1 MNKYVFFLLV
11 IFSTLSNANQTAVS
25 DTGDIVILKSD
36 GTWSY
41 QSNENIK
48 EFAEIPLNKK
58 EFNKGKKASFN
69 LKSQVT
75 NSQFSFNPK
84 LWSFEKEIGD
94 SHEYSFTLKGEDLY
108 GMVITE
114 GMELPIETLASAA
127 MINFRSVAPA
137 AKVIHKEYR
146 VVNGNKVLYM
156 ETLAPISGVEFV
168 YKGYYFSNESGSTQ
182 YLVYTSNGLA
192 GKYKNETSEFLNGFS
207 VQ

>member
-75 NSQFSFNPK
+75 NSNFHLTQS
-84 LWSFEKEIGD
+84 
-94 SHEYSFTLKGEDLY
+94 Y
-108 GMVITE
+108 GH
-114 GMELPIETLASAA
+114 LRKRL
-127 MINFRSVAPA
+127 
-137 AKVIHKEYR
+137 VIHTNIHLLLREKT
-146 VVNGNKVLYM
+146 YM
-156 ETLAPISGVEFV
+156 EW
-168 YKGYYFSNESGSTQ
+168 
-182 YLVYTSNGLA
+182 
-192 GKYKNETSEFLNGFS
+192 
-207 VQ
+207 